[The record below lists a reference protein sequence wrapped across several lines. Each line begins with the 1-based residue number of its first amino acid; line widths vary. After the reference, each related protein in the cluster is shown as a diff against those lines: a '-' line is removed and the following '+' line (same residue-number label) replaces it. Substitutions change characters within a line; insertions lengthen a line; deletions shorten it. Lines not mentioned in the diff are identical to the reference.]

1 MPVDAQVLS
10 LEGRLLAPGARLN
23 AAGVTDGSTVRV
35 SSRLRGGAQPITLIV
50 RPRVQR
56 ERWSLYWKETMA
68 TKTELLKDM
77 EIRVDPA
84 SATGSDI
91 LKAVGK
97 ALGWQNVEELLS
109 LEGASTGRAD
119 GRSGGRQ
126 RRRASAGAEG
136 GRRAE
141 DRTRTGV
148 GWRIAKRGG
157 LGLGRGGGGGR
168 RVRSPRF
175 ACCAALG
182 AAAPRRPHAA
192 APSPLPPFA
201 LPSLLARA
209 GFEGPWERL
218 IVAGRELEL
227 AKPLAEQGVTQGATL
242 VAVRLALSA
251 EGWKLQGDAADD
263 SSEDEEEGWTQT
275 HPSQISVA

>member
-1 MPVDAQVLS
+1 MGGAA
-10 LEGRLLAPGARLN
+10 EG
-23 AAGVTDGSTVRV
+23 S
-35 SSRLRGGAQPITLIV
+35 GGAQ
-50 RPRVQR
+50 
-56 ERWSLYWKETMA
+56 
-68 TKTELLKDM
+68 
-77 EIRVDPA
+77 
-84 SATGSDI
+84 
-91 LKAVGK
+91 
-97 ALGWQNVEELLS
+97 ALGRKGGGAPRTERARAWDGASQN
-109 LEGASTGRAD
+109 EGASGW
-119 GRSGGRQ
+119 GG
-126 RRRASAGAEG
+126 
-136 GRRAE
+136 
-141 DRTRTGV
+141 
-148 GWRIAKRGG
+148 
-157 LGLGRGGGGGR
+157 GGGGGR